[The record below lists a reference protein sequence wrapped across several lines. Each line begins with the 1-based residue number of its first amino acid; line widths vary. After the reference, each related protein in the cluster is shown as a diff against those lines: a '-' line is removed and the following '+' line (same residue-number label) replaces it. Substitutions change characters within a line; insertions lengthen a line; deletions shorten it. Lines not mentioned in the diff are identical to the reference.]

1 MFHDNPQQDVSDLFR
16 NYESHGTTD
25 PGDRTISSSRVQ
37 LCGICRQPGHNR
49 ARCPQRRTQTET
61 STESIIDIDNPQ
73 LKIKIAERRARI
85 TTLREN
91 GIRQLELAQE
101 RHRTLQLLDDKKSLD
116 DCQEPEYYGS
126 WHDNQ
131 DATSEKILDVIHAS
145 TDDGDSL
152 GKVKSHH
159 LCTASPGL
167 GKTELVDA
175 IAYKI
180 QTSEK
185 PIFEYRSIENMIFM
199 TGYSSKDFVPDM
211 KKALK
216 YIDEDNIY
224 HLNDLIGKKESF
236 VKRI

>member
-91 GIRQLELAQE
+91 GIRQLELAQ
-101 RHRTLQLLDDKKSLD
+101 
-116 DCQEPEYYGS
+116 
-126 WHDNQ
+126 
-131 DATSEKILDVIHAS
+131 
-145 TDDGDSL
+145 
-152 GKVKSHH
+152 
-159 LCTASPGL
+159 
-167 GKTELVDA
+167 
-175 IAYKI
+175 
-180 QTSEK
+180 K
-185 PIFEYRSIENMIFM
+185 PCEN
-199 TGYSSKDFVPDM
+199 Y
-211 KKALK
+211 
-216 YIDEDNIY
+216 
-224 HLNDLIGKKESF
+224 LNAA
-236 VKRI
+236 